1 MLEPAATARHTQAGP
16 PDAVSAAGRPSTSA
30 LMWPG
35 TQGPTAESLPE
46 ARDAEQKQGL
56 PALLPRLLTQGLG
69 AFSLWP
75 WGEKRACRKQK
86 GHRDAE
92 TCRLQMERFSASFSW
107 LQWECGASKLNRKEK
122 LVPVDGNE

>member
-1 MLEPAATARHTQAGP
+1 
-16 PDAVSAAGRPSTSA
+16 
-30 LMWPG
+30 MWPG

-75 WGEKRACRKQK
+75 CGGPDLRARACTRPP
-86 GHRDAE
+86 H
-92 TCRLQMERFSASFSW
+92 FSDKTSPSRS
-107 LQWECGASKLNRKEK
+107 QGDEGAACL
-122 LVPVDGNE
+122 